1 VERFEGSKRF
11 EKLGFGGNPCNEEI
25 SGPSSVMGAFPAVCQ
40 KSDMEKGA
48 WTSALRAFALE
59 VMDRM
64 ILRYASSLISDPRN
78 GTINTFQGVR
88 EKLTKRKYTQFT
100 EWKDGVMK
108 VFQVARSKEDS
119 LVNDVCGDLE

>member
-1 VERFEGSKRF
+1 
-11 EKLGFGGNPCNEEI
+11 
-25 SGPSSVMGAFPAVCQ
+25 
-40 KSDMEKGA
+40 
-48 WTSALRAFALE
+48 
-59 VMDRM
+59 MDRM
-64 ILRYASSLISDPRN
+64 ILRHASSLVSDPRN

-119 LVNDVCGDLE
+119 LVSDVYADLE